1 LVSQKIGFD
10 SYGQAAEEAKTE
22 LPLDVIEVDVFIASR
37 QNQSTERS
45 CTGGVEN
52 GFHVTAF

>member
-1 LVSQKIGFD
+1 M
-10 SYGQAAEEAKTE
+10 KTD

-45 CTGGVEN
+45 CTRGDEN